1 MFIPL
6 KAAAL
11 VSTLIA
17 ANAHANFDLP
27 TSDQQPNTK
36 VSDDYHLLIG

>member
-11 VSTLIA
+11 STLVA
-17 ANAHANFDLP
+17 TNAHANFTLDGGTEP
-27 TSDQQPNTK
+27 T
-36 VSDDYHLLIG
+36 DDYHLLIG